1 MKEMTKEQLKE
12 IVSSIMFEP
21 SEAVLD
27 NILENW
33 MNLQKELKKFDKL
46 DLVNVKPLTH
56 LNEEPLVDFLR
67 EDIEDTSYSI
77 SREQILQNAKDSD
90 EEYIITTRVV
100 K

>member
-1 MKEMTKEQLKE
+1 MKEITKEQLKE

-21 SEAVLD
+21 SEEVLD

-33 MNLQKELKKFDKL
+33 INLQKELKKFEKL
-46 DLVNVKPLTH
+46 NLVNVKPLTH
-56 LNEEPLVDFLR
+56 LNEQPLVDFLR

-77 SREQILQNAKDSD
+77 SKEQILQNAKDSD